1 MENSKVVE
9 DIINILSELI
19 LNYISKNKEVV
30 NQIQE

>member
-9 DIINILSELI
+9 DIINILSEII